1 MRTTNR
7 FILSRKWPVMA
18 FTVMLILIS
27 SCTKKFNDYNTNQ
40 YQATSAMLDEDN
52 LSTGTYFVQMEK
64 NVFPIAQQPAFGD
77 EVYQT
82 MQNLAG
88 DVYSGYMGAS
98 NNWFSNANN
107 TTYSLIPDW
116 YNQGFQRGFV
126 GIMPSWNAIKKVA
139 ATTNPPAYALATIVK
154 VEAMHRITDMYGP
167 LPYLNFGNGSLQN
180 KYDSQ
185 KDIYY
190 KFFDELDGAI
200 ATLTDFASK
209 NPGAT
214 VMATYDFVYAGNVVQ
229 WIKFANSL
237 KLRLAMRLAY
247 ADPTKAQAM
256 AEAAVNQSIGVFT
269 TAADIAQ
276 LQHTSNLVYNHPLY
290 IITYNFTDIKMGANM
305 ESFLSGYKD
314 PRLPKYFNLA
324 TDGLYHGVRNGIT
337 ITNKAD
343 YANGPFSPLN
353 VTANTPIV
361 WFNPAEV
368 YFLRAEGA
376 LRGWNMGSDA
386 KTLYETG
393 VRTSY
398 TVSGVATAADT
409 YLADATSIAAAYSD
423 SKNSG
428 NNIGAASTLLS
439 KITIKYDATAST
451 ETNLERIITQKWIAM
466 FPDGQEAWSEFRR
479 TGYPKVFPVVVNNS
493 GGIISTTTQIRRLPF
508 PTTEYQNNA
517 SGVAQATTLLA
528 GPDNGNTKLW
538 WDKK

>member
-1 MRTTNR
+1 MNR
-7 FILSRKWPVMA
+7 FILSRKWPVVA
-18 FTVMLILIS
+18 ITAMLITIS
-27 SCTKKFNDYNTNQ
+27 SCTKNFNDYNTNQ
-40 YQATSAMLDEDN
+40 YQATAAMLQDDN

-77 EVYQT
+77 EVYQE

-98 NNWFSNANN
+98 NNWFSGANN
-107 TTYSLIPDW
+107 TTYSMIPDW
-116 YNQGFQRGFV
+116 YNQAFGRGFV
-126 GIMPSWNAIKKVA
+126 GIMPAWNAIKIAA
-139 ATTNPPAYALATIVK
+139 ATSNPTAYALATIVK
-154 VEAMHRITDMYGP
+154 VEGMHRITDMYGP
-167 LPYLNFGNGSLQN
+167 LPYINFGNGALQN
-180 KYDSQ
+180 KYDAQ

-200 ATLTDFASK
+200 ATLTDYNTK

-214 VMATYDFVYAGNVVQ
+214 VLATYDFIYGGKVVQ

-247 ADPTKAQAM
+247 ADPVKAQAE
-256 AEAAVNQSIGVFT
+256 AEAAVSQPIGVMT
-269 TAADIAQ
+269 VAGDIAE

-305 ESFLSGYKD
+305 ESYLMGFKD
-314 PRLPKYFNLA
+314 PRLPMYFVTA
-324 TDGLYHGVRNGIT
+324 SDGLYHGIRNGIT

-353 VTANTPIV
+353 ITANNPIV
-361 WFNPAEV
+361 WFNPAEA

-393 VRTSY
+393 VRTSFA
-398 TVSGVATAADT
+398 VSGVTTAADA
-409 YLADATSIAAAYSD
+409 YLADATSIPAGYAD
-423 SKNSG
+423 SKTPGNSVALG
-428 NNIGAASTLLS
+428 STLLS
-439 KITIKYDATAST
+439 KTTIKYDITATT
-451 ETNLERIITQKWIAM
+451 EVNLERIITQKWIAM
-466 FPDGQEAWSEFRR
+466 FPDGQEAWTEFRR
-479 TGYPKVFPVVVNNS
+479 TSYPKVFPVVINNS
-493 GGIISTTTQIRRLPF
+493 GGLINTTTEIRRLPF
-508 PTTEYQNNA
+508 PTTEYQNNS
-517 SGVAQATTLLA
+517 SGVAGAVTLLA
-528 GPDNGNTKLW
+528 GADNGNTKLW